1 MFWVYVIIN
10 NKDKIYIGQTSNLEN
25 RLNRHN
31 GFLSNKKTSYTHINK
46 GLWEVVYQEEYTSRK
61 EAVMREKYLKS
72 HIGRDWLRKKWL
84 CSLRVDQAS
93 PDF

>member
-31 GFLSNKKTSYTHINK
+31 GFLSNKKTSYTSKNK
-46 GLWEVVYQEEYTSRK
+46 GLWKIIYQEKYFTRK
-61 EAVMREKYLKS
+61 EALLREKYLKS
-72 HIGRDWLRKKWL
+72 HVGRQLIRNGL
-84 CSLRVDQAS
+84 VAQG
-93 PDF
+93 